1 MSLLKKE
8 NNSLFHGA
16 DNFNDII
23 DDFFGSSLLSRSPWA
38 RPNLAM
44 GLFGN
49 PISNNSLS
57 TREPIRTQ
65 KYDDGSA
72 RIEFDVPGADKSD
85 LEIHYDEKSK
95 MITVSSKKENID
107 DHKNMKSVTHHSY
120 EYKVYLGD
128 IDPETLEAECNK
140 GMLIVTGKSN
150 EKKAKHK
157 IEIK

>member
-1 MSLLKKE
+1 MSLIKKE
-8 NNSLFHGA
+8 NNSLFR
-16 DNFNDII
+16 DVDDII

-44 GLFGN
+44 RPFGN
-49 PISNNSLS
+49 NLIGDSLS
-57 TREPIRTQ
+57 AREPIRTQ
-65 KYDDGSA
+65 KFDDGSA
-72 RIEFDVPGADKSD
+72 RIEFDVPGADKGD

-95 MITVSSKKENID
+95 MITVSSKKENVNDNEKIR
-107 DHKNMKSVTHHSY
+107 SVSRHSY

-128 IDPETLEAECNK
+128 IDPSSLEAECDK
-140 GMLIVTGKSN
+140 GMLVVTGKSN